1 MHLHGTRFS
10 RLALL
15 VVCSCALALASA
27 CGDDDERERG
37 PCRPGTSEGCG
48 ENQTCM
54 EDSEGT
60 PVCVCIPGTIGSCEG
75 DQVCEEVQGG
85 LPVCFAPVEIH
96 GRVFD
101 AMSGD
106 GIEGAT
112 VVALDPNGGAR
123 STVAVTE
130 ADGSY
135 VLPVAIP
142 RREDGTPVG
151 EAMQASVTLRV
162 AAAGFQVFPT
172 APRTAI
178 PIDLTDASPTAA
190 DGSVAAPDGASDE
203 NAEPVSAWVVQ
214 NAATD
219 VSLLPLPGDTSS
231 LGIIEGSV
239 DLGGSGQRDAG
250 ADGDGPGGVLV
261 VATQNGTA
269 VSTAVTDSEGNFTL
283 FNVPP
288 GSTVLDGY
296 RAGLNA
302 QEQTVSASSGTLEDV
317 SLSADLQSLATVSGS
332 VNIVN
337 APGGSETTVILVVE
351 STFQQNVARGEA
363 PAGLRAVDVSSSF
376 TIDDVPPGRY
386 VVLAAFENDDLVRDP
401 DVTIGGTTIQH
412 ITVPENGGTVQLD
425 ESFKV
430 TEALA
435 VRSPG
440 AEGLE
445 VISQAEPVFTW
456 ADDSSEDGYE
466 LRVYD
471 AFGELLLEDVNVPR
485 VTGSDTVSYTWQDA
499 QLQEGMIYQ
508 FRVLSYHDPSGNET
522 QRSYISAT
530 EDLRGVFQ
538 YGTASQGG

>member
-1 MHLHGTRFS
+1 
-10 RLALL
+10 
-15 VVCSCALALASA
+15 
-27 CGDDDERERG
+27 
-37 PCRPGTSEGCG
+37 
-48 ENQTCM
+48 M
-54 EDSEGT
+54 EDSNGE
-60 PVCVCIPGTIGSCEG
+60 PVCVCIPGTIGSCDG
-75 DQVCEEVQGG
+75 DRVCEEVQGG
-85 LPVCFAPVEIH
+85 LPVCFAPVEIR

-101 AMSGD
+101 AMTGV

-130 ADGSY
+130 SDGSY
-135 VLPVAIP
+135 ALPVSIL

-151 EAMQASVTLRV
+151 EAMQAKVTLRV

-172 APRTAI
+172 APRTAL
-178 PIDLTDASPTAA
+178 PIDLTEAGPTAA
-190 DGSVAAPDGASDE
+190 DGSPAARTSAADGGAGDDG
-203 NAEPVSAWVVQ
+203 VSAWVVQ

-219 VSLLPLPGDTSS
+219 VALLPLPGDTAS
-231 LGIIEGSV
+231 LGTIEGSV
-239 DLGGSGQRDAG
+239 DLATGAPADAG
-250 ADGDGPGGVLV
+250 ADGAGTGGVLV

-269 VSTAVTDSEGNFTL
+269 VSTAVTDSEGKFTL

-296 RAGLNA
+296 RIGLNVH
-302 QEQTVSASSGTLEDV
+302 EQTVSATSDALEDIA
-317 SLSADLQSLATVSGS
+317 LSADARSLAVVSGS

-337 APGGSETTVILVVE
+337 APGGLQTTVILVVE
-351 STFQQNVARGEA
+351 STFQENVARGEA
-363 PAGLRAVDVSSSF
+363 PAGLRAVEVSSSF
-376 TIDDVPPGRY
+376 TIEDVPPGRY

-401 DVTIGGTTIQH
+401 DQTIGGTAIQH
-412 ITVPENGGTVQLD
+412 IEVLETGGDVSLD
-425 ESFKV
+425 ESFKI

-440 AEGLE
+440 ADGLE
-445 VISQAEPVFTW
+445 VITEAQPVFTW

-471 AFGELLLEDVNVPR
+471 AFGELLLEDVDVPR
-485 VTGSDTVSYTWQDA
+485 VTGSETVSYTWQDA
-499 QLQEGMIYQ
+499 ALEPGMIYQ
-508 FRVLSYHDPSGNET
+508 FRVLSFHDPSGNET

-538 YGTASQGG
+538 YSTAQ